1 MAAQKRFVAD
11 THALVWFF
19 TEDSRLGTASRDVFR
34 KASPGCKIIVPVIV
48 LAELLHL
55 SRRNRV
61 PLSFSETI
69 ESLEV
74 HPGFEIVPL
83 TDSIVKIAAQLP
95 ESLEMH
101 DALITATAL
110 HHNATLL
117 TKDKH
122 IIETASVRT
131 LW

>member
-1 MAAQKRFVAD
+1 MGVPKTFVAD

-19 TEDSRLGTASRDVFR
+19 TEDPRLGTASRDVLR
-34 KASPGCKIIVPVIV
+34 KASQGRKIIVPVIV

-55 SRRNRV
+55 SRRCRV

-69 ESLEV
+69 ARLEA
-74 HPGFEIVPL
+74 HNGFEIAPL

-95 ESLEMH
+95 DLLEMH
-101 DALITATAL
+101 DALIIATSL
-110 HHNATLL
+110 HYDATLI
-117 TKDKH
+117 TKDK
-122 IIETASVRT
+122 IILQTATVRT